1 MSLSEL
7 ELCEQELDP
16 AVAGTVHAER
26 ELTIEVREVYYWKC
40 KPPVLYERRFVLH
53 NQLLQI

>member
-16 AVAGTVHAER
+16 AVSGTVHVER
-26 ELTIEVREVYYWKC
+26 ELTIEVREVYYWK
-40 KPPVLYERRFVLH
+40 
-53 NQLLQI
+53 LQAPRVI